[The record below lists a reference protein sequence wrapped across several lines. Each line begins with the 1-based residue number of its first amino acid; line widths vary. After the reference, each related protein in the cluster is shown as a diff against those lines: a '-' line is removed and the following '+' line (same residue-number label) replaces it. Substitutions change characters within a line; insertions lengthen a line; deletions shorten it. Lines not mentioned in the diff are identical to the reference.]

1 MREVLTI
8 AIVAVALLV
17 LSGIALGRVK
27 TSFVARPVRVTPV
40 GIGIALVV
48 VVALALVL
56 HSL

>member
-8 AIVAVALLV
+8 AIAVVALLV
-17 LSGIALGRVK
+17 LAGIALGRIK
-27 TSFVARPVRVTPV
+27 TTFVARPARVTPV
-40 GIGIALVV
+40 GIGIALVM